1 MDIDANTSSVWLSND
16 ATAFNFT
23 ESSPNDKTTNIIS
36 LQRQFKSGQLFP
48 SEQLKLIPFSCLS
61 DKTGRAGS
69 GRAGSGRAGSGRAG
83 SGRAGSGRA
92 VLHCGILVTDDCK
105 NEIIS
110 GRNI

>member
-69 GRAGSGRAGSGRAG
+69 GRAGSGRAGSGRA
-83 SGRAGSGRA
+83 